1 MTLTNT
7 GRAHATPGQVIL
19 RASFPF
25 VKFSFQGEKIIN
37 YFQTTHSRIQNYSEI
52 VDLGD
57 YV

>member
-7 GRAHATPGQVIL
+7 GRARASPGRVIL

-25 VKFSFQGEKIIN
+25 VKSSLHGEKIIN

-52 VDLGD
+52 VDFGD